1 MSNCGYFKIH
11 KGKVSCTHPTY
22 GEEYSKYYGSRL
34 RCDMCRRE
42 CNGIYPSQ
50 LPSADQTGWV
60 YDVIQMIWNRRTTIA
75 SLYDSEESNMEIVK
89 TWTEGEKVIIK
100 E

>member
-22 GEEYSKYYGSRL
+22 GEEYSKYGSKL
-34 RCDMCRRE
+34 RCDICRRE

-60 YDVIQMIWNRRTTIA
+60 YDV
-75 SLYDSEESNMEIVK
+75 LEEVWVDRFPGLNDLKETRMEIVK
-89 TWTEGEKVIIK
+89 TWTEGEKVIL
-100 E
+100 